1 MLSTAALSA
10 AHPRGAELSTSD
22 VPTRPV
28 FVDPSGRRHRRVVR
42 TAWLLAGLGAAY
54 VALVVVSLLLPP
66 SLSRL
71 TVPGLGPVLPGPAAA
86 PLGRDEGE
94 QERPEVLLE
103 RSPSPAGPAPSPR
116 PTAFRSPS
124 PRPTAA
130 PASPPAAGTT
140 ATPAP
145 VPGSTPAQTP
155 TPAPAP
161 ATGAPTAAP
170 EPRATAAPSEP
181 PGHSQAPGQASR
193 SPQPRPSPSRGPR

>member
-54 VALVVVSLLLPP
+54 VGLVVVSLLLPP

-94 QERPEVLLE
+94 QERVV
-103 RSPSPAGPAPSPR
+103 PA
-116 PTAFRSPS
+116 
-124 PRPTAA
+124 
-130 PASPPAAGTT
+130 

-155 TPAPAP
+155 TPTPAPAP
-161 ATGAPTAAP
+161 STGAPTAAP

-181 PGHSQAPGQASR
+181 PGQSQAPGQASR